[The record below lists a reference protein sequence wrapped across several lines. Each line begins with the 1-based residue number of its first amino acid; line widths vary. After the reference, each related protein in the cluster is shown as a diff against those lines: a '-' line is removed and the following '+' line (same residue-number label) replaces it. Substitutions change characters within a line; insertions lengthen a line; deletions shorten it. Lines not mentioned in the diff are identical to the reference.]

1 MALETLWALLNR
13 GVSEVSGVQP
23 APVLDFPETPTGFH
37 GVSGVSGRVS
47 AGSGHGAGAR
57 GETPETPAKNT
68 GFQEKMARALACTPE
83 TPETPK
89 KSNIDAQAANDGQ
102 HLPQPAPP
110 PPPPPPPAPALI
122 RAEWAVL
129 DKAYQAHHF
138 GCPVCIAAGKGY
150 GLRCE
155 VGQGLWNAYETHR
168 CRV

>member
-47 AGSGHGAGAR
+47 AGNGDGDGGW

-89 KSNIDAQAANDGQ
+89 KSNAGVHAETPAPRWEPWPFDRREPTPGDALWMAHKVACPVCLMAWKQPDRCPDGQ
-102 HLPQPAPP
+102 HLFASLAPQN
-110 PPPPPPPAPALI
+110 LT
-122 RAEWAVL
+122 E
-129 DKAYQAHHF
+129 K
-138 GCPVCIAAGKGY
+138 
-150 GLRCE
+150 
-155 VGQGLWNAYETHR
+155 
-168 CRV
+168 